1 MALTQ
6 IDDRGLK
13 TPIDLIDN
21 EKIRFGTG
29 NDLEIFHQSGSN
41 FIKNAVAGVHLKIK
55 DADGDDMAIFNQGGG
70 VQLYYDNTEQ
80 FKTTSTGVYLPNAN
94 ATLDLPDNGKLRLG
108 QDTDASIW
116 HDGSNAY
123 IQNTTGALYIQPK
136 ASENAIKAVADG
148 AVSLYYDDV
157 EKLKT
162 DSAGVEVTGAIIVA
176 DGSDTGNRISL
187 GDAGDLKIYHNG
199 TDNFIKNVNGEFKL
213 LMGSEYALKATANG
227 KVVLYYNDSD
237 KFETT
242 DTGVKI
248 TDSTL
253 EIADTS
259 CHIDLME
266 TSATNHRIRNGSGNF
281 YIQKVSDDKSTTTD
295 QFKIDGGTGVVEL
308 YHNGT
313 KRFETTSDGIQV
325 TGTAAYFK
333 APDGGARYYFGEMA
347 NNQNAQLSLYNS
359 SDAQQV
365 RISATPYNSDASFMQ
380 SDFVIGS
387 TATTGGTSSGRLTI
401 EHSGLDSNAVK
412 LRNTNTGS
420 AGQNAIVFIR
430 ASSQVGSIETSDS
443 STTYNTSSDYRLKEN
458 IVGISDGI
466 TRLKTLKPS
475 RFNFKVD
482 PTKTVDGFLAHEVTA
497 VPEAV
502 SGTKDAVATEDND
515 GLNIKKDDPIYQQID
530 QSKLVPLLTAAL
542 QEAITKIETLETK
555 VAALEAA

>member
-1 MALTQ
+1 
-6 IDDRGLK
+6 
-13 TPIDLIDN
+13 
-21 EKIRFGTG
+21 
-29 NDLEIFHQSGSN
+29 
-41 FIKNAVAGVHLKIK
+41 
-55 DADGDDMAIFNQGGG
+55 
-70 VQLYYDNTEQ
+70 
-80 FKTTSTGVYLPNAN
+80 PNAN

-313 KRFETTSDGIQV
+313 KRFETT
-325 TGTAAYFK
+325 
-333 APDGGARYYFGEMA
+333 
-347 NNQNAQLSLYNS
+347 
-359 SDAQQV
+359 
-365 RISATPYNSDASFMQ
+365 
-380 SDFVIGS
+380 
-387 TATTGGTSSGRLTI
+387 
-401 EHSGLDSNAVK
+401 
-412 LRNTNTGS
+412 
-420 AGQNAIVFIR
+420 
-430 ASSQVGSIETSDS
+430 
-443 STTYNTSSDYRLKEN
+443 
-458 IVGISDGI
+458 
-466 TRLKTLKPS
+466 
-475 RFNFKVD
+475 
-482 PTKTVDGFLAHEVTA
+482 
-497 VPEAV
+497 
-502 SGTKDAVATEDND
+502 
-515 GLNIKKDDPIYQQID
+515 
-530 QSKLVPLLTAAL
+530 
-542 QEAITKIETLETK
+542 
-555 VAALEAA
+555 